1 MERSKTIFGNDIAAR
16 DYAKAV
22 KQKAKF
28 IRKYGDDSHRNYYFK
43 AVENP
48 VLAPLGV
55 KTLVLTDEPG
65 LELPENAVIVGNIR
79 MGYGH
84 YRISMAIASAAHA
97 LGYEPYW
104 LDLNS

>member
-22 KQKAKF
+22 RQKAKF

-55 KTLVLTDEPG
+55 
-65 LELPENAVIVGNIR
+65 
-79 MGYGH
+79 
-84 YRISMAIASAAHA
+84 
-97 LGYEPYW
+97 
-104 LDLNS
+104 